1 MSGAQAGKIA
11 VASEPKQPR
20 TSKLLVI
27 GLLLLAVVGVQA
39 LLVAAAP
46 GSPWTQSIDDAWRG
60 MVGVGPDSGAYT
72 WFLPMFFQQL
82 GQLPGVVA
90 LLLVLPIV
98 LALIGRWRSA
108 LFVLAVQLAAPGL
121 VSQVLKNTV
130 NRPRPAADEA
140 AGLFG
145 PLFTV
150 DHGSFPSG
158 HGVSAGALTVILVA
172 LIPAT
177 SKAARIV
184 VIAIGALLA
193 VGMIWQRTLVNA
205 HWVSDAVAG
214 VLAGIGVALVL
225 WWAFEPWLRRD
236 RGRKPWFIRTQTS
249 TTKEQS

>member
-1 MSGAQAGKIA
+1 MIA
-11 VASEPKQPR
+11 AKLGNKASDAVPR
-20 TSKLLVI
+20 QTRTRKLLVI
-27 GLLLLAVVGVQA
+27 GLVLLAVVGMQA
-39 LLVAAAP
+39 ILVAAEP
-46 GSPWTQSIDDAWRG
+46 GSPWTQGFDDAWRS
-60 MVGVGPDSGAYT
+60 VIGVGPESGAYT

-90 LLLVLPIV
+90 LLLVLPI
-98 LALIGRWRSA
+98 ALILVGRWRSA

-121 VSQVLKNTV
+121 VSQVLKSTV
-130 NRPRPAADEA
+130 NRPRPAVDEA

-158 HGVSAGALTVILVA
+158 HGVSTGALAVILVA

-177 SKAARIV
+177 SKTARIV

-225 WWAFEPWLRRD
+225 WWTFEPWLRRD
-236 RGRKPWFIRTQTS
+236 RGRRPWFIRAQTS
-249 TTKEQS
+249 TTQE